1 MKFLKV
7 LWLFIEMIE
16 ILKKV
21 TDKNDDIHNRKN
33 EFFMRQKLLLI
44 SCMVFLSA
52 FVRANDVV
60 LDGIK
65 YHIVYDDMIIGL
77 PSYAFVVANNEHP
90 YSGKITIK
98 NTIDVK
104 KGFDGQGDEVTIQ
117 VRGVDIEAFKN
128 CDNLTSVTLSANFE
142 CFGRGYDKRPDNMIG
157 RDNPFI
163 GCESL
168 EEIIVNEENGKYDS
182 RDGCNAIIE
191 TSSNRLIYGCKNT
204 VIPNSVKS
212 ISDYA
217 FYGCTGLTS
226 LNIPEEV
233 DLIGWRA
240 FSGCTGLLTVSLSHS
255 TIEECAFEN
264 CTGLSSAD
272 ISDLHLG
279 YNAFGNCTGLKSV
292 SIHGHVMPNTNVT
305 HGSMEVPFNGCSNLK
320 TVTLDCKYVWGMFRG
335 LPSLTDVTI
344 TENAKLIDNY
354 AFMDCT
360 GLVSLT
366 FPQTVESIAS
376 CVISG
381 CTNFKDLT
389 CLPPTAPQT
398 FNNSFDEI
406 IKNVVLHVPDYAIE
420 SYKGKEP
427 WVNFM
432 EIVVIE
438 KVTDF
443 DLIYYVDGEE
453 YKVVKYKYDDE
464 IIPEEYP
471 VKEGYT
477 FSGWEGLPTNMPG
490 KDVKVYGTFAR
501 NEVKENRVI
510 YWALNEKAFVIGND
524 NASGDVI
531 IAEKVT
537 FNEKELPVIKVV
549 SNAFEGCKGIST
561 IELPATI
568 TNIGERAFAGID
580 KLTDVTIYAENVP
593 ETDWTAFENSY
604 VDYATLHVPNGSVD
618 KYKAVGPWKDFK
630 EIIAIEGT
638 EPPFTEKCNEPTIEY
653 KDGKLF
659 VNCGTEGA
667 ECVTS
672 ITSEDVNTHN
682 GNEIE
687 ITATYNI
694 SAYAKAEGYEN
705 SEVVTA
711 TLCWI
716 EVEETGTH
724 INEQIKA
731 KAVLIQSHEGMLLIT
746 GAIDDV
752 IEIYDITGKL
762 IASAYASSGTTTIE
776 TMLKSGDIALVK
788 IKGKTIK
795 VVMR

>member
-1 MKFLKV
+1 M
-7 LWLFIEMIE
+7 
-16 ILKKV
+16 
-21 TDKNDDIHNRKN
+21 
-33 EFFMRQKLLLI
+33 
-44 SCMVFLSA
+44 
-52 FVRANDVV
+52 
-60 LDGIK
+60 
-65 YHIVYDDMIIGL
+65 
-77 PSYAFVVANNEHP
+77 
-90 YSGKITIK
+90 
-98 NTIDVK
+98 
-104 KGFDGQGDEVTIQ
+104 
-117 VRGVDIEAFKN
+117 DIEAFKN

-191 TSSNRLIYGCKNT
+191 TSSNRLKKKKKNT

-477 FSGWEGLPTNMPG
+477 FSGWE
-490 KDVKVYGTFAR
+490 V
-501 NEVKENRVI
+501 
-510 YWALNEKAFVIGND
+510 FV
-524 NASGDVI
+524 
-531 IAEKVT
+531 
-537 FNEKELPVIKVV
+537 
-549 SNAFEGCKGIST
+549 
-561 IELPATI
+561 
-568 TNIGERAFAGID
+568 
-580 KLTDVTIYAENVP
+580 
-593 ETDWTAFENSY
+593 
-604 VDYATLHVPNGSVD
+604 
-618 KYKAVGPWKDFK
+618 
-630 EIIAIEGT
+630 
-638 EPPFTEKCNEPTIEY
+638 
-653 KDGKLF
+653 
-659 VNCGTEGA
+659 
-667 ECVTS
+667 
-672 ITSEDVNTHN
+672 
-682 GNEIE
+682 
-687 ITATYNI
+687 
-694 SAYAKAEGYEN
+694 
-705 SEVVTA
+705 
-711 TLCWI
+711 
-716 EVEETGTH
+716 
-724 INEQIKA
+724 
-731 KAVLIQSHEGMLLIT
+731 
-746 GAIDDV
+746 
-752 IEIYDITGKL
+752 
-762 IASAYASSGTTTIE
+762 
-776 TMLKSGDIALVK
+776 
-788 IKGKTIK
+788 
-795 VVMR
+795 